1 MADAPHSPPARRRLL
16 VSGLLLGAGVAGAV
30 DEIVFHQVLH
40 WHHFYDRASG
50 AAGLVSDGLLHAGTF
65 SAAIAG
71 MALLADARRRGRF
84 LPPLWW
90 GAVLTGAGAFQPW
103 DGLVHPKVLR
113 LHQVRYGV
121 DLTGYDVGWI
131 VPGALL
137 LGAGVVLLLRSRERT
152 APAR

>member
-1 MADAPHSPPARRRLL
+1 LL
-16 VSGLLLGAGVAGAV
+16 VSGLLLGLGVAGAV
-30 DEIVFHQVLH
+30 DEIVFHQLLH

-71 MALLADARRRGRF
+71 MALLADARRRGPVVR
-84 LPPLWW
+84 PLWW
-90 GAVLTGAGAFQPW
+90 GAVLTGAGAFQVW
-103 DGLVHPKVLR
+103 DGVVHHKLLR

-121 DLTGYDVGWI
+121 DLTGYDIGWI

-137 LGAGVVLLLRSRERT
+137 LGAGVVLLARSRDRR
-152 APAR
+152 AALR

>member
-1 MADAPHSPPARRRLL
+1 MSDAPTRPAARRRLL
-16 VSGLLLGAGVAGAV
+16 VSGLLLGLGTAGAV
-30 DEIVFHQVLH
+30 DEIVFHQLLH

-65 SAAIAG
+65 SAAVAG

-84 LPPLWW
+84 VPPLWW
-90 GAVLTGAGAFQPW
+90 GAVLTGAGAFQVW
-103 DGLVHPKVLR
+103 DGLVHHKLLR

-121 DLTGYDVGWI
+121 DLTGYDVGW
-131 VPGALL
+131 VLPGALL
-137 LGAGVVLLLRSRERT
+137 LVAGVVLLRRART